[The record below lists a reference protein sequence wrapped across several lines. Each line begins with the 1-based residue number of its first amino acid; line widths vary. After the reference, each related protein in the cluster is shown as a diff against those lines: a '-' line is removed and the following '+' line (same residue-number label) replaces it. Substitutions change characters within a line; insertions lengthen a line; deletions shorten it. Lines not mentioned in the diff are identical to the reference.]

1 MAEYKKKMKGATS
14 HFGNVRVNWDT
25 ATQEELA
32 WVYEEVENGSH
43 YVEKINKK
51 SSNEESDT
59 KGIKKS
65 SSKNK
70 DSKEE

>member
-1 MAEYKKKMKGATS
+1 MAEYKAKMESGAT
-14 HFGNVRVNWDT
+14 FFDGKRVRWES

-32 WVYEEVENGSH
+32 WVYEEANNGSY

-51 SSNEESDT
+51 LSNEESDT
-59 KGIKKS
+59 KSTKKS
-65 SSKNK
+65 SSKKK